1 MSKWAF
7 QGMIEIPVIGSVNL
21 QRESK
26 ELEEGKSTAAYL
38 FGDEKSASKFA
49 NDVKKYVKNA
59 EVVGGNKKNQFKV
72 RLQLNK
78 DDGGKNKDTIKVVS
92 LAQKNYGKIDIREA
106 ELLES
111 IISTV
116 FFAPKARGMK
126 DWANDTQDAVEKAK
140 EDDEEGN
147 DIDPDDKENDI
158 DPDDKENDIEE
169 GVKTLK
175 HNASDYEI
183 MTQGK
188 DKYILYK
195 QGKNKRD
202 YARHSLT
209 KQDLDKEL
217 KKLGYNFNDFKEGKV
232 KESSYYKQQ
241 DDAAWA
247 QNNINKA
254 LKKVGKKFKSNLG
267 SSGED
272 YKVKTTDG
280 ETWTISI
287 SGDKATATKLKEE
300 VKSTNN
306 FFFGFTSR

>member
-158 DPDDKENDIEE
+158 EE

-232 KESSYYKQQ
+232 KE
-241 DDAAWA
+241 
-247 QNNINKA
+247 
-254 LKKVGKKFKSNLG
+254 
-267 SSGED
+267 
-272 YKVKTTDG
+272 
-280 ETWTISI
+280 
-287 SGDKATATKLKEE
+287 E

>member
-1 MSKWAF
+1 
-7 QGMIEIPVIGSVNL
+7 MIEIPVIGSVNL

-126 DWANDTQDAVEKAK
+126 D
-140 EDDEEGN
+140 
-147 DIDPDDKENDI
+147 
-158 DPDDKENDIEE
+158 
-169 GVKTLK
+169 
-175 HNASDYEI
+175 
-183 MTQGK
+183 
-188 DKYILYK
+188 
-195 QGKNKRD
+195 
-202 YARHSLT
+202 
-209 KQDLDKEL
+209 
-217 KKLGYNFNDFKEGKV
+217 
-232 KESSYYKQQ
+232 
-241 DDAAWA
+241 
-247 QNNINKA
+247 
-254 LKKVGKKFKSNLG
+254 
-267 SSGED
+267 
-272 YKVKTTDG
+272 
-280 ETWTISI
+280 
-287 SGDKATATKLKEE
+287 
-300 VKSTNN
+300 
-306 FFFGFTSR
+306 